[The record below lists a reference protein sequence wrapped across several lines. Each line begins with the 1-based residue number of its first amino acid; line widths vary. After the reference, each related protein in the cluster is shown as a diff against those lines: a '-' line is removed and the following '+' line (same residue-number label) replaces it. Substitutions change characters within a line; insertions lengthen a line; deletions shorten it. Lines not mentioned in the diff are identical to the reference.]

1 MKAKKFGS
9 DWLIQI
15 SRRERGN
22 LSLRKEINKSD
33 ISLDSD
39 VVLDVERPKVIIS
52 FVRIKSVY
60 IWLEWSKNEKIA
72 VNYL

>member
-1 MKAKKFGS
+1 MT
-9 DWLIQI
+9 
-15 SRRERGN
+15 RRERGK
-22 LSLRKEINKSD
+22 LSPRKGINESD

-60 IWLEWSKNEKIA
+60 IWLEWSKNEKTA